1 MSVAGKSF
9 SLDEDGRLR
18 INQAAPK
25 VKQAAKSIGDTQVL
39 LETGLTNRRKLYI
52 KPLRSDPDIPPDPDR
67 PRRWIVIGPTG
78 FDPAKGTPVF
88 EEFELVLDVGPDDD
102 IFAKKGDSQMDDVDV
117 RLLEIGE
124 D

>member
-1 MSVAGKSF
+1 MSVASKAF

-39 LETGLTNRRKLYI
+39 LETGLSNRRKLHI
-52 KPLRSDPDIPPDPDR
+52 KPLQSGTDPDR
-67 PRRWIVIGPTG
+67 PRRWILIGPTG
-78 FDPAKGTPVF
+78 FDVAKGTPVW

-102 IFAKKGDSQMDDVDV
+102 IFAKKGDSESGNVPV

>member
-1 MSVAGKSF
+1 MSVASTSF

-25 VKQAAKSIGDTQVL
+25 VTHAAKSIGATQVI

-52 KPLRSDPDIPPDPDR
+52 KPLQSGTDPTR
-67 PRRWIVIGPTG
+67 PRRWIVIGPSG
-78 FDPAKGTPVF
+78 FDTAEGSPVW

-102 IFAKKGDSQMDDVDV
+102 IFAKKGDSEMGDVKV